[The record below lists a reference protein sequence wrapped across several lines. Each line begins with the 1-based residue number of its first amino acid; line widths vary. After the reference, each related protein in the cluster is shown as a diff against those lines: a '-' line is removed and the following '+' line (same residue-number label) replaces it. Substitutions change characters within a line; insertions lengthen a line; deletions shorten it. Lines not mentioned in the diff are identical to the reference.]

1 MAMIGSLQH
10 AAQLA
15 ADAPVQA
22 PAEDLGDAV
31 GGQAQQTQIA
41 GALEQLMDG
50 EVASEDQVAA
60 VFDLL
65 AE

>member
-1 MAMIGSLQH
+1 MAMVSSFQH

-15 ADAPVQA
+15 ADAAVQT

-50 EVASEDQVAA
+50 EVAPEDQVAA
-60 VFDLL
+60 VLDLL